1 MSHGL
6 NSYSLLIESVH
17 REVSH
22 RNVAAPDEHEW
33 LLSPEVDLL
42 SYVLLPLAGPEE
54 FDEEDTNKLP
64 PDLQYLPTDKQREPD
79 PDIRMCLI
87 ETVNLVRP
95 TAGQVFGDCETQ
107 TVGQVF
113 GDCETQTVGL
123 VFGDCET
130 QTVGLVFGGCETQTV
145 GLVFGDCETQT
156 VSLVF
161 GDCDTQTVGLVFGDC
176 ETQTVGL
183 VFGDCETQTVGLVFG
198 SSCVPRNRLVSSCG
212 TATRTSSS
220 GSSTSGKQSTN
231 SGTLRRPSSTSSS
244 VVEAPDYESRGPV
257 LDSWLVPWVLFPFP
271 KGGSPQRY
279 ESEIGVNNLY
289 DLEIPEDVK
298 EKIEKLTVANQ

>member
-87 ETVNLVRP
+87 ETVNLVWCFGDCETQTVGLVFGDCETQ
-95 TAGQVFGDCETQ
+95 TAGQVLGDCETQ

-130 QTVGLVFGGCETQTV
+130 QTVGLVVLCAKKSSREFLRNCNTYVIFRELYKWETI
-145 GLVFGDCETQT
+145 D
-156 VSLVF
+156 
-161 GDCDTQTVGLVFGDC
+161 
-176 ETQTVGL
+176 
-183 VFGDCETQTVGLVFG
+183 
-198 SSCVPRNRLVSSCG
+198 
-212 TATRTSSS
+212 
-220 GSSTSGKQSTN
+220 K
-231 SGTLRRPSSTSSS
+231 LRDAA
-244 VVEAPDYESRGPV
+244 EAVIDI
-257 LDSWLVPWVLFPFP
+257 LI
-271 KGGSPQRY
+271 RY